1 MATKLAAGSCR
12 QYRDPR
18 PKFYGIKLS
27 NGSFAIE
34 GSIILKQKGNKFYAG
49 KNVVQGRDFSLNATQ
64 CGTVIFHKEV
74 KKTTMKKVG
83 KKTIRTYVS
92 VI

>member
-1 MATKLAAGSCR
+1 MATKLTSGSCR

-27 NGSFAIE
+27 HGTFAIE
-34 GSIILKQKGNKFYAG
+34 GSIILKQHGNKYYPG

-64 CGTVIFHKEV
+64 CGVVVFHTEKI
-74 KKTTMKKVG
+74 KKPG
-83 KKTIRTYVS
+83 KTSIRKYVS
-92 VI
+92 IV